1 MKPPDSSSRLHRSD
15 YYVADADLLL
25 AQEMVRLHH
34 YSRGGS
40 NTAVYVHGLYQRTTN
55 QLVGVA
61 WWLPP
66 TRVACESV
74 NRSAWQQVLSL
85 TRLAILPSVPAN
97 ACSFLIS
104 RSVRMI
110 WRDDRFYS
118 LVSYADESQNHE
130 GQIYRAAN
138 WFYIGRTGPYPR
150 WVDSTGKQVACKA
163 TKNRVKAR
171 MEEMGYRMAGKFYK
185 HKFVLHSPRRP
196 LPEEFKKWLA
206 ERKTEKKTEQ
216 KKIPVVKVH
225 DLM

>member
-1 MKPPDSSSRLHRSD
+1 MKPPDSSSRLHRYD

-25 AQEMVRLHH
+25 AQQMVRDHH

-40 NTAVYVHGLYQRTTN
+40 NTAVYVHGLYQRSDS

-74 NRSAWQQVLSL
+74 NRKHWQKVLSL

-104 RSVRMI
+104 RSVRLI
-110 WRDDRFYS
+110 WRDDRFHS
-118 LVSYADESQNHE
+118 LVSYADESQQHE
-130 GQIYRAAN
+130 GRIYRAAN

-150 WVDSTGKQVACKA
+150 WEDSSGRQVACKA
-163 TKNRVKAR
+163 TKNRSKAK
-171 MEEMGYRMAGKFYK
+171 MEALGLELVGRFYK
-185 HKFVLHSPRRP
+185 HKFVLHSPRHP
-196 LPEEFKKWLA
+196 LPEEFKRWLA
-206 ERKTEKKTEQ
+206 EKKEKQERRE
-216 KKIPVVKVH
+216 KISTCVVS
-225 DLM
+225 